1 MMKEDE
7 EKALKGEEPRVDVEL
22 MEESK

>member
-7 EKALKGEEPRVDVEL
+7 EKTTVTYAET
-22 MEESK
+22 